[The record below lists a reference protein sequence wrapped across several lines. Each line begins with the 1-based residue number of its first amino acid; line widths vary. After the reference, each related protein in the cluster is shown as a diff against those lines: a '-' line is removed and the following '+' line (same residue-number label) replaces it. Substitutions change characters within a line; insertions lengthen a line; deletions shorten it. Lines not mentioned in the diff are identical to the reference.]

1 MRPHSGATLICALL
15 LTLALL
21 PLSLSGCAPQEA
33 PQGEPQE
40 EPAVDAVLLGFSQL
54 GWESAWRV
62 GNSLDIQAAAER
74 AGVQLMFDN
83 AQQKQENQ
91 IKAIRSFIAYQVDVI
106 AFAPSSSR
114 AGTRFCRRPRTRAS
128 PCF

>member
-1 MRPHSGATLICALL
+1 MRPHSGATLVCALL

-40 EPAVDAVLLGFSQL
+40 EPAEDAVLLGFSQL

-62 GNSLDIQAAAER
+62 GFSLDIQAAAER

-83 AQQKQENQ
+83 AQQK
-91 IKAIRSFIAYQVDVI
+91 
-106 AFAPSSSR
+106 
-114 AGTRFCRRPRTRAS
+114 
-128 PCF
+128 